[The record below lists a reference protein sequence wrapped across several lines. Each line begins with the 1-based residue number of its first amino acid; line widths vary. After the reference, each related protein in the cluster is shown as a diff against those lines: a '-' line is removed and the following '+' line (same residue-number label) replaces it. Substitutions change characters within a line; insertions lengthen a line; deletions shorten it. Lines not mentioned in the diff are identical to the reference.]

1 MCASGPLMIS
11 EVFNCTWFGV
21 TLKAN
26 QHV

>member
-1 MCASGPLMIS
+1 MCASGPLMTS
-11 EVFNCTWFGV
+11 EVSNFIWFWV